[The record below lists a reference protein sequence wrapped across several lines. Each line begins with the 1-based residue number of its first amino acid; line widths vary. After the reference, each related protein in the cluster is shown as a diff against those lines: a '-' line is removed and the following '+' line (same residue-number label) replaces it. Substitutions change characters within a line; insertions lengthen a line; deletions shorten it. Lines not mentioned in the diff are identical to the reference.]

1 MPRLIFR
8 DNNFSLWPPQSP
20 PSPSL
25 PPSPVK
31 PVENRT
37 WKKFLNC
44 CFILEGREREGKS
57 EQLSNSWEQGREIDI
72 FLPSVSSF
80 SKTFPQLLFLC
91 ASPGTPKLDSIPRQ
105 VKCKISF
112 QNSRTIYIIYHHL
125 KDKIFPIQIFPI
137 KNRNQEEEN
146 REEEEGTMRE
156 ITFITESSMR
166 KVDNPK

>member
-1 MPRLIFR
+1 MFYLGG
-8 DNNFSLWPPQSP
+8 
-20 PSPSL
+20 
-25 PPSPVK
+25 K
-31 PVENRT
+31 
-37 WKKFLNC
+37 
-44 CFILEGREREGKS
+44 RERGKKRTAF
-57 EQLSNSWEQGREIDI
+57 EQLGTGEGDRHLSSLRLELFPSW
-72 FLPSVSSF
+72 
-80 SKTFPQLLFLC
+80 LLFLC

>member
-72 FLPSVSSF
+72 FLPSVSNF
-80 SKTFPQLLFLC
+80 SPVGYFFSAP
-91 ASPGTPKLDSIPRQ
+91 PPEHRNSIRYP
-105 VKCKISF
+105 VKSNAKFHSKIS
-112 QNSRTIYIIYHHL
+112 RTVYIIYHHL

-137 KNRNQEEEN
+137 KNRNVRKRKIERR
-146 REEEEGTMRE
+146 RERCA
-156 ITFITESSMR
+156 
-166 KVDNPK
+166 K